1 MKIIGIIGGVAS
13 GKSLVACALHNL
25 GAAVV
30 DVDAIGHEVL
40 ELPEIQDQMTMRWGD
55 KFRRLASYS
64 YETLPTPS
72 FAFRAHV
79 GKIVFNNLRELDFLE
94 AILWPE
100 MSRRIERTKELYN
113 PSYTDWSKEGKQ
125 FYHSYTKALVLD
137 FPMLLETGQRYNTR
151 THTDPSTIFDTL
163 WFVDCP
169 LEQRQKNFY
178 QRRLA
183 QFPDMDE
190 EASKKRHAACEARQ
204 LSVEHK
210 KSRILNSWPN
220 KGVIIQN
227 DMVKENVERQVK
239 ESWNSTI
246 LTP

>member
-1 MKIIGIIGGVAS
+1 MKIIGLIGGVAA
-13 GKSLVACALHNL
+13 GKSLVANALHEL
-25 GAAVV
+25 GAGII
-30 DVDAIGHEVL
+30 DVDSIGHEVL
-40 ELPEIQDQMTMRWGD
+40 ELPEIQDQMKMRWGKNFCFLTEMRILTEIFD
-55 KFRRLASYS
+55 PKASYRL
-64 YETLPTPS
+64 T
-72 FAFRAHV
+72 FRAQV
-79 GKIVFNNLRELDFLE
+79 GKIVFGNSRELDFLE

-100 MSRRIERTKELYN
+100 IGRRIERKIQLYH
-113 PSYTDWSKEGKQ
+113 PD
-125 FYHSYTKALVLD
+125 YTKALVFD
-137 FPMLLETGQRYNTR
+137 FPLLLETMGKDSANATLLRY
-151 THTDPSTIFDTL
+151 DVL